1 MSPQPVIE
9 VFADV
14 WCPFA
19 HVGLRAAAHQRALL
33 GRTDVAIHVRAWPLE
48 LVNGTSMAVD
58 GAAHHAH
65 DLREQV
71 SPDLF
76 AHLDLDHFPTTT
88 LPALA
93 LTAAAYRHSLTTGEA
108 IAFALRDAMFEHG
121 LDISDPTVLAAI
133 AAQHGV
139 DEPTDA
145 DRATVQADWHE
156 GARRGVM
163 GSPHFFCGT
172 DDMFCPSLTITRDE
186 ASQLTI
192 TRNAERLAEF
202 LERCLAT

>member
-1 MSPQPVIE
+1 MSAQSVIE

-14 WCPFA
+14 WCPFT
-19 HVGLRAAAHQRALL
+19 HVGLRAAVQQRAASR
-33 GRTDVAIHVRAWPLE
+33 RTDVAIHVRAWPLE
-48 LVNGTSMAVD
+48 LVNGTPMAVE

-76 AHLDLDHFPTTT
+76 GHLDLDHFPTTT

-93 LTAAAYRHSLTTGEA
+93 LTAAAYRQSPVTGEA
-108 IAFALRDAMFEHG
+108 VAFALRDAMFEHG
-121 LDISDPTVLAAI
+121 LDISDPAVLDDLRRTHA
-133 AAQHGV
+133 V

-145 DRATVQADWHE
+145 DRASVLADWDE
-156 GARRGVM
+156 GKRRGVQ
-163 GSPHFFCGT
+163 GSPHFFCGA

-202 LERCLAT
+202 LHRCLSR